1 MKKYKK
7 YSNYE
12 LCPYKRI
19 NGFDSMAFSGYDK
32 LKTELEKCFASGKK
46 AVFDLYPGV
55 DKAEIF
61 NFLNSM
67 NSVKVFD
74 TDECKLSQKELY
86 DRFKYNITDD
96 RVFGVMSHAKL
107 IDCFDDEK
115 LKTLREEIDNC
126 KENTVVIGVGTSLA
140 CSNGELFY
148 FDMPRW
154 EIQLQYR
161 AGGTNWLFDNADAPI
176 LTKYKIGFFIE
187 WRLADRHKET
197 LFDKIDFLVD
207 TSKRGEVSFVTGEAF
222 RGALSQISKRPFRM
236 QPYFDPGVWGGQWM
250 KGVFGL
256 DSSKENYAWSFDG
269 VPEENSL
276 NLRFGDV
283 SIEVPCMDLVLT
295 HPIQLLGDRVH
306 ARFGKEFPIRFD
318 LLDTM
323 DGENLSLQVHPL
335 TEYIQQEFGMH
346 YTQDESYYIL
356 DAEDDACVYLG
367 VRDGVNPNELK
378 DALSAAQSGKA
389 DFDAERFVNKI
400 PIKKHDHVLIP
411 AGTVHCSGKNTM
423 VLEISATPYIFT
435 FKLWDWGRLGL
446 DGLPRPIHIEHGMK
460 NIQFDR
466 TTDWVNSQLIHKEEV
481 LSDSGDVKLER
492 TGLHSR
498 EFIDTLRIT
507 FKDEYVVTMTDS
519 VNMLNL
525 IEGEEITVH
534 STDGS
539 FEPMTVHYAE
549 TFIVPASVKE
559 YILKN
564 STGKPVSVICASV
577 R

>member
-1 MKKYKK
+1 MTKYKK

-12 LCPYKRI
+12 LYPYKRI
-19 NGFDSMAFSGYDK
+19 SGYDDMAFSGYDRF
-32 LKTELEKCFASGKK
+32 KTELEKCFADGKT

-55 DKAEIF
+55 DKAEITE
-61 NFLNSM
+61 FLK
-67 NSVKVFD
+67 SVSGIEVFD
-74 TDECKLSQKELY
+74 IDECKLSEDELY

-107 IDCFDDEK
+107 IDCFNAEK
-115 LKTLREEIDNC
+115 LKTLREEIESC
-126 KENTVVIGVGTSLA
+126 KENAVVIGVGASLA
-140 CSNGELFY
+140 CSDGKLFY

-154 EIQLQYR
+154 EIQLRYR
-161 AGGTNWLFDNADAPI
+161 AGGRNWLFDNVDAPI

-187 WRLADRHKET
+187 WRIADRHK
-197 LFDKIDFLVD
+197 LKFFDRIDYLVD
-207 TSKRGEVSFVTGEAF
+207 TSKKGQISFVTGDAF
-222 RGALSQISKRPFRM
+222 REALVQVSKQPFRM

-276 NLRFGDV
+276 NLKFGDV
-283 SIEVPCMDLVLT
+283 SIEVPCIDLVLT
-295 HPIQLLGDRVH
+295 HPVQLLGDRVH

-323 DGENLSLQVHPL
+323 GGENLSLQVHPL

-367 VRDGVNPNELK
+367 VRDGVNPNEFK
-378 DALSAAQSGKA
+378 DALLDAQSGKTP
-389 DFDAERFVNKI
+389 FDAERFVNKI

-446 DGLPRPIHIEHGMK
+446 DGLPRPIHIEHGME

-466 TTDWVNSQLIHKEEV
+466 TTDWVNREIIHKEDT
-481 LSDSGDVKLER
+481 LFDNGKTKLER

-498 EFIDTLRIT
+498 EFIDTIRIT
-507 FKDEYVVTMTDS
+507 FDDEYTVTMDDS

-525 IEGEEITVH
+525 VEGEKITVE

-539 FEPMTVHYAE
+539 FELMEVHYAE
-549 TFIVPASVKE
+549 TFIVPASVEK